1 MTSGLTLTKLYEAR
15 KRMIDATDF
24 KILAEL
30 VENAKYS
37 FAEIGRKLSLHPN
50 VVAYRIN
57 KLEKTG
63 IIKEYTAELDLEKLG
78 VAEQILV
85 GASFPRD
92 VERDDIIQKIA
103 AIPQTVRVV
112 SSLGEPESIVFLV
125 GKNKSEIEKLMTKLR
140 SMNIK
145 IEYTGSIIRTLQEGR
160 LGNFL
165 KILASERET
174 AENQTCG
181 NGTLTKGGIQ

>member
-1 MTSGLTLTKLYEAR
+1 
-15 KRMIDATDF
+15 MIDSTDF

-50 VVAYRIN
+50 VVAYRVN
-57 KLEKTG
+57 KLERTG
-63 IIKEYTAELDLEKLG
+63 VIKDYRADVDLEKLG
-78 VAEQILV
+78 VAEQMLV
-85 GASFPRD
+85 GASFPND
-92 VERDDIIQKIA
+92 TERDAILEKIT

-125 GKNKSEIEKLMTKLR
+125 GRNKSEIEKLMSKLR
-140 SMNIK
+140 SLNIK
-145 IEYTGSIIRTLQEGR
+145 IEYTGSIIRIFEDGR

-165 KILASERET
+165 KILAREHEL
-174 AENQTCG
+174 ADLEG
-181 NGTLTKGGIQ
+181 KNGS

>member
-1 MTSGLTLTKLYEAR
+1 MVRHVQGALGEIEL
-15 KRMIDATDF
+15 IDSTDF

-63 IIKEYTAELDLEKLG
+63 IIKDYRADLDLEKLG

-92 VERDDIIQKIA
+92 AERDEIIQKIT
-103 AIPQTVRVV
+103 AIPQTVKVV
-112 SSLGEPESIVFLV
+112 SSLGEPEGLVFLV

-140 SMNIK
+140 SLDVK
-145 IEYTGSIIRTLQEGR
+145 IQYTGSIIRTFEDGR
-160 LGNFL
+160 LCNFL
-165 KILASERET
+165 KILAREHEVT
-174 AENQTCG
+174 TQDSK
-181 NGTLTKGGIQ
+181 NGPLI

>member
-1 MTSGLTLTKLYEAR
+1 
-15 KRMIDATDF
+15 MIDSTDF

-50 VVAYRIN
+50 VVAYRVN
-57 KLEKTG
+57 KLERTG
-63 IIKEYTAELDLEKLG
+63 VIKDYRADVDLEKLG
-78 VAEQILV
+78 VAEQMLV
-85 GASFPRD
+85 GASFPND
-92 VERDDIIQKIA
+92 TERDAILEKIT

-125 GKNKSEIEKLMTKLR
+125 GKNKSEIEKLMSKLR
-140 SMNIK
+140 SLNIK
-145 IEYTGSIIRTLQEGR
+145 IEYTGSVIRIFEDGR

-165 KILASERET
+165 KILAREHEL
-174 AENQTCG
+174 ADLEG
-181 NGTLTKGGIQ
+181 KNGS

>member
-1 MTSGLTLTKLYEAR
+1 
-15 KRMIDATDF
+15 MIDSTDF

-63 IIKEYTAELDLEKLG
+63 VIKDYRADLDLEKLG

-92 VERDDIIQKIA
+92 AERDEIIQKIT
-103 AIPQTVRVV
+103 AIPQTVKVV
-112 SSLGEPESIVFLV
+112 SSLGEPEGLVFLV

-140 SMNIK
+140 SLDVK
-145 IEYTGSIIRTLQEGR
+145 IQYTGSIIRTFEDGR
-160 LGNFL
+160 LCNFL
-165 KILASERET
+165 KILAREHEVPT
-174 AENQTCG
+174 QDSK
-181 NGTLTKGGIQ
+181 NGPLI

>member
-1 MTSGLTLTKLYEAR
+1 L
-15 KRMIDATDF
+15 IDSTDF

-63 IIKEYTAELDLEKLG
+63 IIKDYRADLDLEKLG

-92 VERDDIIQKIA
+92 AERDEIIQKIT
-103 AIPQTVRVV
+103 AIPQTVKVV
-112 SSLGEPESIVFLV
+112 SSLGEPEGLVFLV

-140 SMNIK
+140 SLDVK
-145 IEYTGSIIRTLQEGR
+145 IQYTGSIIRTFEDGR
-160 LGNFL
+160 LCNFL
-165 KILASERET
+165 KILAREHEVT
-174 AENQTCG
+174 AQDSK
-181 NGTLTKGGIQ
+181 NGPLI

>member
-1 MTSGLTLTKLYEAR
+1 MIE
-15 KRMIDATDF
+15 MIDSTDF

-50 VVAYRIN
+50 VVAYRVN
-57 KLEKTG
+57 KLERTG
-63 IIKEYTAELDLEKLG
+63 VIKDYRADVDLEKLG
-78 VAEQILV
+78 VAEQMLV
-85 GASFPRD
+85 GASFPND
-92 VERDDIIQKIA
+92 TERDAILEKIT

-125 GKNKSEIEKLMTKLR
+125 GKNKSEIEKLMSKLR
-140 SMNIK
+140 SLNIK
-145 IEYTGSIIRTLQEGR
+145 IEYTGSVIRIFEDGR

-165 KILASERET
+165 KILAREHEL
-174 AENQTCG
+174 ADLEG
-181 NGTLTKGGIQ
+181 KNGS

>member
-1 MTSGLTLTKLYEAR
+1 
-15 KRMIDATDF
+15 MIDSTDF
-24 KILAEL
+24 RILAEL

-63 IIKEYTAELDLEKLG
+63 VIKDYRADLDLEKLG

-92 VERDDIIQKIA
+92 AERDEIIQKIT
-103 AIPQTVRVV
+103 AIPQTVKVV
-112 SSLGEPESIVFLV
+112 SSLGEPEGLVFLV

-140 SMNIK
+140 SLDVK
-145 IEYTGSIIRTLQEGR
+145 IQYTGSIIRTFEDGR

-165 KILASERET
+165 KILAREHEVT
-174 AENQTCG
+174 SQDSK
-181 NGTLTKGGIQ
+181 NGPLI

>member
-1 MTSGLTLTKLYEAR
+1 
-15 KRMIDATDF
+15 MIDAVDY

-50 VVAYRIN
+50 VVAYRVN
-57 KLEKTG
+57 KLEKNG
-63 IIKEYTAELDLEKLG
+63 VIKDYTADLDLEKLG

-92 VERDDIIQKIA
+92 TERDSIIEKIA
-103 AIPQTVRVV
+103 AIPQTVKVV
-112 SSLGEPESIVFLV
+112 SSLGEPEGLVFLV

-140 SMNIK
+140 SLNVK
-145 IEYTGSIIRTLQEGR
+145 IEYTGSIIRTLEEGR

-165 KILASERET
+165 KILANEHET
-174 AENQTCG
+174 ATNQNSG
-181 NGTLTKGGIQ
+181 NGTPTKGG

>member
-1 MTSGLTLTKLYEAR
+1 MK
-15 KRMIDATDF
+15 MIDSTDF

-50 VVAYRIN
+50 VVAYRVN
-57 KLEKTG
+57 KLERTG
-63 IIKEYTAELDLEKLG
+63 IIKDYRAELDLEKLG

-103 AIPQTVRVV
+103 AIPQTVKVV
-112 SSLGEPESIVFLV
+112 SSLGEPEGLVFLV
-125 GKNKSEIEKLMTKLR
+125 GKNKSEIEKLMSKLR
-140 SMNIK
+140 SLNVK
-145 IEYTGSIIRTLQEGR
+145 IEYTGSVIRTVEEGR
-160 LGNFL
+160 IGNLL
-165 KILASERET
+165 KLLASEQERTESL
-174 AENQTCG
+174 NG
-181 NGTLTKGGIQ
+181 NGSLTKGGIA

>member
-1 MTSGLTLTKLYEAR
+1 M
-15 KRMIDATDF
+15 DAVDF

-30 VENAKYS
+30 VLNAKSS

-50 VVAYRIN
+50 VVAYRVN
-57 KLEKTG
+57 KLERTG
-63 IIKEYTAELDLEKLG
+63 VIKDYTADLDLEKLG

-92 VERDDIIQKIA
+92 GERDAIIEKIA
-103 AIPQTVRVV
+103 AIPQTVKVV
-112 SSLGEPESIVFLV
+112 SSLGEPEGLVFLV

-140 SMNIK
+140 SLNVK
-145 IEYTGSIIRTLQEGR
+145 IEYTGSIIRTLEEGR

-165 KILASERET
+165 RILANEHET
-174 AENQTCG
+174 AETRSG
-181 NGTLTKGGIQ
+181 ENGSLSKGG

>member
-1 MTSGLTLTKLYEAR
+1 MG
-15 KRMIDATDF
+15 MIDSTDF

-30 VENAKYS
+30 VQNAKYS

-50 VVAYRIN
+50 VVAYRVN
-57 KLEKTG
+57 KLERTG
-63 IIKEYTAELDLEKLG
+63 IIKDYRADLDLEKLG

-103 AIPQTVRVV
+103 AIPQTVKVV
-112 SSLGEPESIVFLV
+112 SSIGEPEGLVFLV

-140 SMNIK
+140 SLNVK
-145 IEYTGSIIRTLQEGR
+145 IEYTGSVIRTFEEGK
-160 LGNFL
+160 LGNLL
-165 KILASERET
+165 KLLASEQERT
-174 AENQTCG
+174 ENQKD
-181 NGTLTKGGIQ
+181 NGTLTKGG

>member
-1 MTSGLTLTKLYEAR
+1 
-15 KRMIDATDF
+15 MIDATDF

-50 VVAYRIN
+50 VVAYRVN
-57 KLEKTG
+57 KLEKAG
-63 IIKEYTAELDLEKLG
+63 IIKDYTADLDLEKLG

-92 VERDDIIQKIA
+92 AERDDIIQKIA
-103 AIPQTVRVV
+103 AIPQTVKVV

-125 GKNKSEIEKLMTKLR
+125 GKNKSEIEKLMSKLR
-140 SMNIK
+140 SLNIK
-145 IEYTGSIIRTLQEGR
+145 IEYTGSIIRTFEEGR

-165 KILASERET
+165 KILASEHESAQNEDRR
-174 AENQTCG
+174 
-181 NGTLTKGGIQ
+181 NGSLAKGG